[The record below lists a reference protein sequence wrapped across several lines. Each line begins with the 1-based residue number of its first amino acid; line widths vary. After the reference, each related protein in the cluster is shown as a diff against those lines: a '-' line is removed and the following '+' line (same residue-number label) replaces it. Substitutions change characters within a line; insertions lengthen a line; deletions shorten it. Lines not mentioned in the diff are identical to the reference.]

1 MPVRS
6 PRLGILPPAGL
17 DLGKTRKSEE
27 LSMRWIV
34 RVGVTLAVLLVLGLG
49 LSAMVPAE
57 RVAQAVSSQFE
68 AMTGRKMQLEGE
80 VSPRLWPSLGISTG
94 PVSIANADWAESDQP
109 LFQAQGL
116 SIDVNFGALF
126 GGEVKI
132 LGLAADRPEI
142 NLERNAEGEAN
153 WVFAAGTG
161 GGAGSVPAPATGF
174 TLDDGTIS
182 GGVIRYVDRQSGR
195 EIALDAVDATL
206 AIPDFS
212 GPFTL
217 TARGLSGGQA
227 VALDLTGGVFSAF
240 ALGRV
245 VPVTATLT
253 AGGTKLGF
261 DGRGGYAPVVA
272 EGALVA
278 DLADLPALGALTG
291 SDLSRPQPG
300 LGHDRLRIAGTLTLD
315 GTGAAFLRGAEIV
328 MDANQLKG
336 DLDLLPGDARPL
348 LKGTLVAG
356 PIVLATGPEGEMGG
370 GQAGGMEA
378 AGWPEGEIDV
388 SALGTLD
395 AEVALSAPSIDLGV
409 LKLGQTRALVTVDR
423 ARAVIDIREMQ
434 AYNGQVSG
442 DFVVNGRGGL
452 SVGGRLAF
460 AGLQTQPL
468 LTDLAGWDRLVSTAD
483 AELEFLG
490 VGNSVDAI
498 MKSLEGKGALEL
510 GRGELRGL
518 DIAGMLRTLDPGF
531 VGEGQKTAFDGLAG
545 TFTIAGGVLTN
556 NDLKLVAPHVTA
568 SGSGELG
575 LGERRLDYRL
585 RPTALA
591 AEDGTGGVMVPLLIT
606 GPWADPSFRLDL
618 ESIAREKMEAE
629 AKAVAERLEQE
640 AKAAEAA
647 ARAELEQR
655 LREELGVEVAP
666 DQSLGDAARDAA
678 TQALEDQAVRALE
691 EILNG
696 N

>member
-1 MPVRS
+1 
-6 PRLGILPPAGL
+6 
-17 DLGKTRKSEE
+17 
-27 LSMRWIV
+27 MRWIV
-34 RVGVTLAVLLVLGLG
+34 RVGVTLAVLVVLGLG

-68 AMTGRKMQLEGE
+68 AMTGRKMQLQGE

-94 PVSIANADWAESDQP
+94 PVSIANAEWAEGDQP

-116 SIDVNFGALF
+116 SIDVNIGALF

-142 NLERNAEGEAN
+142 NLERNAEGAAN
-153 WVFAAGTG
+153 WDFAAGTG

-174 TLDDGTIS
+174 SLDQGTITN
-182 GGVIRYVDRQSGR
+182 GTIRYVDRQSGR
-195 EIALDAVDATL
+195 EIALDGVDATL

-217 TARGLSGGQA
+217 TATGLSGGQA
-227 VALDLTGGVFSAF
+227 VALDLSGGVFSAF

-253 AGGTKLGF
+253 AGGSTVTF
-261 DGRGGYAPVVA
+261 DGRGGYAPLAA

-278 DLADLPALGALTG
+278 DLADLPAIGALTG
-291 SDLSRPQPG
+291 AELSRPQSG
-300 LGHDRLRIAGTLTLD
+300 LGQDKLQITGTLTLD

-328 MDANQLKG
+328 ADRNQLKG
-336 DLDLLPGDARPL
+336 DLDLLPGEARPL
-348 LKGTLVAG
+348 LKGALAAG
-356 PIVLATGPEGEMGG
+356 PIVIGTGPEGELGG

-388 SALGTLD
+388 SALGALD
-395 AEVALSAPSIDLGV
+395 AEVALSAPSVDLGV
-409 LKLGQTRALVTVDR
+409 LTLGQTRALVTIDR

-434 AYNGQVSG
+434 AYDGQISG

-468 LTDLAGWDRLVSTAD
+468 FTDLAGWDRLVSTAD

-498 MKSLEGKGALEL
+498 VKSLEGKGTLEL

-531 VGEGQKTAFDGLAG
+531 VGEGQKTIFDGLAG
-545 TFTIAGGVLTN
+545 TYSIAKGVLSN
-556 NDLKLVAPHVTA
+556 SDLKLVAPYVTA

-575 LGERRLDYRL
+575 LGERTLNYRL

-629 AKAVAERLEQE
+629 AKAVAARLEEE

-647 ARAELEQR
+647 AKAELEQR

-666 DQSLGDAARDAA
+666 DESLGDAAKDAA
-678 TQALEDQAVRALE
+678 TQALEDQAVKALE

>member
-1 MPVRS
+1 
-6 PRLGILPPAGL
+6 
-17 DLGKTRKSEE
+17 
-27 LSMRWIV
+27 MRWIV
-34 RVGVTLAVLLVLGLG
+34 RVGVTLAMLLVLGLG

-68 AMTGRKMQLEGE
+68 AMTGRKMQLQGE

-195 EIALDAVDATL
+195 EIALDGVDATL

-498 MKSLEGKGALEL
+498 MKSLEGQGALEL

-678 TQALEDQAVRALE
+678 TKALEEQAVRALE

>member
-1 MPVRS
+1 
-6 PRLGILPPAGL
+6 
-17 DLGKTRKSEE
+17 
-27 LSMRWIV
+27 MRWIV
-34 RVGVTLAVLLVLGLG
+34 RVGVTLAVLVVLGLG

-68 AMTGRKMQLEGE
+68 AMTGRKMQLQGE

-94 PVSIANADWAESDQP
+94 PVSIANAEWAEGDQP

-116 SIDVNFGALF
+116 SIDVNIGALF

-142 NLERNAEGEAN
+142 NLERNAEGAAN
-153 WVFAAGTG
+153 WDFAAGTG

-174 TLDDGTIS
+174 SLDQGTITN
-182 GGVIRYVDRQSGR
+182 GTIRYVDRQSGR
-195 EIALDAVDATL
+195 EIALDGVDATL

-217 TARGLSGGQA
+217 TATGLSGGQA
-227 VALDLTGGVFSAF
+227 VALDLSGGVFSAF

-253 AGGTKLGF
+253 AGGSTVTF
-261 DGRGGYAPVVA
+261 DGRGGYAPLAA

-278 DLADLPALGALTG
+278 DLADLPAIGALTG
-291 SDLSRPQPG
+291 AELSRPQSG
-300 LGHDRLRIAGTLTLD
+300 LGQDKLQITGTLTLD
-315 GTGAAFLRGAEIV
+315 GTGAAFLRGAEIAA
-328 MDANQLKG
+328 DQNQLKG
-336 DLDLLPGDARPL
+336 DLDLLPGEARPL
-348 LKGTLVAG
+348 LKGALAAG
-356 PIVLATGPEGEMGG
+356 PIVIGTGPEGEMGG

-388 SALGTLD
+388 SALGALD
-395 AEVALSAPSIDLGV
+395 AEVALSAPSVDLGV
-409 LKLGQTRALVTVDR
+409 LKLGQTRALVTIDR
-423 ARAVIDIREMQ
+423 ARAVVDIREMQ
-434 AYNGQVSG
+434 AYDGQISG

-468 LTDLAGWDRLVSTAD
+468 FTDLAGWDRLVSTAD

-498 MKSLEGKGALEL
+498 MKSLEGKGTLEL

-531 VGEGQKTAFDGLAG
+531 VGEGQKTIFDGLAG
-545 TFTIAGGVLTN
+545 TYSIAKGVLSN
-556 NDLKLVAPHVTA
+556 SDLKLVAPYVTA

-575 LGERRLDYRL
+575 LGERTLNYRL

-629 AKAVAERLEQE
+629 AKAVAARLEEE

-647 ARAELEQR
+647 AKAELEQR

-666 DQSLGDAARDAA
+666 DESLGDAAKDAA
-678 TQALEDQAVRALE
+678 TQALEDQAVKALE

>member
-1 MPVRS
+1 
-6 PRLGILPPAGL
+6 
-17 DLGKTRKSEE
+17 
-27 LSMRWIV
+27 MRWIV
-34 RVGVTLAVLLVLGLG
+34 RVGVTLAVLVVLGLG

-68 AMTGRKMQLEGE
+68 AMTGRKMQLQGE

-94 PVSIANADWAESDQP
+94 PVSIANAEWAEGDQP

-116 SIDVNFGALF
+116 SIDVNIGALF

-142 NLERNAEGEAN
+142 NLERNAEGAAN
-153 WVFAAGTG
+153 WDFAAGTG

-174 TLDDGTIS
+174 SLDQGTIT
-182 GGVIRYVDRQSGR
+182 GGTIRYVDRQSGR
-195 EIALDAVDATL
+195 VIALDGVDATL

-217 TARGLSGGQA
+217 TATGLSGGQA
-227 VALDLTGGVFSAF
+227 VALDLSGGVFSAF

-253 AGGTKLGF
+253 AGGSKVTF
-261 DGRGGYAPVVA
+261 DGRGGYAPLAA

-278 DLADLPALGALTG
+278 DLADLPAIGALTG
-291 SDLSRPQPG
+291 AELSRPQSG
-300 LGHDRLRIAGTLTLD
+300 LGQDTLQITGTLTLD

-328 MDANQLKG
+328 ADRNQLKG
-336 DLDLLPGDARPL
+336 DLDLLPGAARPL

-356 PIVLATGPEGEMGG
+356 PLVIGTGPEGEMGD

-388 SALGTLD
+388 SALGALD

-409 LKLGQTRALVTVDR
+409 LKLGQTRALLTIDR
-423 ARAVIDIREMQ
+423 ARAVVDIREMQ
-434 AYNGQVSG
+434 AYDGQISG

-468 LTDLAGWDRLVSTAD
+468 FTDLAGWDRLVSTAD

-490 VGNSVDAI
+490 VGSSVDAI
-498 MKSLEGKGALEL
+498 VKSLEGQGTLEL

-531 VGEGQKTAFDGLAG
+531 VGEGQKTIFDGLAG
-545 TFTIAGGVLTN
+545 TYSIAGGVLSN
-556 NDLKLVAPHVTA
+556 SDLKLVAPYVTA

-575 LGERRLDYRL
+575 LGERTLNYRL

-629 AKAVAERLEQE
+629 AKAVAARLEEE

-647 ARAELEQR
+647 AKAELEQR

-666 DQSLGDAARDAA
+666 DASLGDAAKDAA
-678 TQALEDQAVRALE
+678 TQALEDQAVKALE